1 MRIEVLGSF
10 GGESMNCRMTCLLI
24 NDTIAL
30 DAGSLSQAL
39 PIERQRKIRT
49 ILLTHSHMDHTSSLP
64 FFVENVYG
72 RTDDAIDVHAS
83 PATTYAIRKNL
94 FNNATWP
101 DFTRLP
107 NNLLPTVRFLELEEE
122 VAMEVDGV
130 RFTPFMV
137 DHLVPTYGY
146 LIEHEGSA
154 VVWSSDTG
162 PTIRLWEIANR
173 TPHLNAV
180 MLDTSFDNS
189 MQEIADISFH
199 LTPNTMSREIEKLEL
214 DVPVYLHHLKPPCI
228 ERIVQEVQELDNPRL
243 RFLEQ
248 GKVYEF

>member
-49 ILLTHSHMDHTSSLP
+49 ILLTHSHIDHTSSLP
-64 FFVENVYG
+64 FFIENVYG
-72 RTDDAIDVHAS
+72 RTDDAIEVHAS

-107 NNLLPTVRFLELEEE
+107 NNLLPSVQFLELDEE
-122 VAMEVDGV
+122 VTVELEGV
-130 RFTPFMV
+130 RFTPFAV

-146 LIEHEGSA
+146 LIEHQGSA

-189 MQEIADISFH
+189 MQEIADISMH
-199 LTPNTMSREIEKLEL
+199 LTPRTMSREVEKLEL
-214 DVPVYLHHLKPPCI
+214 DVPVFLHHLKPPCI
-228 ERIVQEVQELDNPRL
+228 ERIVGEVKALDNPRL

-248 GKVYEF
+248 GKVYDF

>member
-49 ILLTHSHMDHTSSLP
+49 ILLTHSHIDHTSSLP
-64 FFVENVYG
+64 FFIENVYG
-72 RTDDAIDVHAS
+72 RTDDAIEVHAS

-107 NNLLPTVRFLELEEE
+107 NNLLPSVQFLELDEE
-122 VAMEVDGV
+122 VTVELEGV
-130 RFTPFMV
+130 RFTPFAV

-146 LIEHEGSA
+146 LIEHQGSA

-162 PTIRLWEIANR
+162 PTIRLWEVANR

-189 MQEIADISFH
+189 MQEIADISMH
-199 LTPNTMSREIEKLEL
+199 LTPRTMSQEIQKLEL
-214 DVPVYLHHLKPPCI
+214 EVPVFLHHLKPPCI
-228 ERIVQEVQELDNPRL
+228 ERIVDEVKALNNPRL

-248 GKVYEF
+248 GKTYEF